1 MERLVN
7 HYNLDMVLA
16 IDFLNDLEE
25 VLAAFKTYYET
36 AELEGVTDP
45 HLIYDLRA
53 KLDASGHYDDNEVE
67 RVARV
72 EMNPTER
79 QYELY
84 AAIEPVADR
93 LLKHYNAT
101 QANLNAAQDLKDA
114 SAEQQAKDEL
124 SALVLFKR
132 NLGAF
137 LRVYAFLSQIFDY
150 GNTAIEKRA
159 IFYKRLLPLREF
171 GREREGVD
179 LFKVTL
185 THHRLRS
192 QGGRDLPLGG
202 GEATRLK
209 PPTETGSGDIQEKE
223 KVRLAEIIEKVNTLF
238 EGELSDDDKLVY
250 VNHVLKGKLLESGLL
265 AQQAANN
272 TKDQVA
278 NSPDLSNELMNAIM
292 DTFAAHGTI
301 SKRALDSEKVRAELK
316 DILLGP
322 VQLYE
327 ALPARIAAGGLRC
340 VFFVLNLWKSG
351 TLVGHSGL
359 ESGKNR
365 KRTKTI
371 SHCFNCS

>member
-1 MERLVN
+1 
-7 HYNLDMVLA
+7 MVLA

-101 QANLNAAQDLKDA
+101 QAKLNAAQDLKDA
-114 SAEQQAKDEL
+114 SAEQRAKDEL

-250 VNHVLKGKLLESGLL
+250 VNHVLKGKLLQSRLL

-371 SHCFNCS
+371 SHCFNCA